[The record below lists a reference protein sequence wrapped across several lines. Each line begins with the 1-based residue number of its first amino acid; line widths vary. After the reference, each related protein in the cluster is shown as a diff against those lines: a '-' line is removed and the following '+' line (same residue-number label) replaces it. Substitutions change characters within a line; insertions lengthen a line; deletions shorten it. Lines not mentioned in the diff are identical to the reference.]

1 MDWAEGPGGWEVDEQ
16 GQITFPEVPL
26 GQKGERD
33 SDQQEAM
40 IRESLFFHV
49 CSVVLGMWWLISCVN
64 LTGPQGTQ
72 TFDQT
77 FF

>member
-40 IRESLFFHV
+40 IRESLFFHF
-49 CSVVLGMWWLISCVN
+49 CSVVLGMW
-64 LTGPQGTQ
+64 
-72 TFDQT
+72 
-77 FF
+77 